1 MTDFDIHISGLAEL
15 ERALLEL
22 SDRAARR
29 ALRKGMRRGAIV
41 VRNDARNRVR
51 IARGKLRR
59 SIRVRERSEE
69 QGWMRFAVEVPRSA
83 FYGKFGE
90 YGTSRMAAWPF
101 MRPAAE
107 SKTEEAVSTMRDAL
121 GEAVQE
127 EMRRARQ

>member
-1 MTDFDIHISGLAEL
+1 VADFDVHITGLAEL

-59 SIRVRERSEE
+59 SIRVRERSDS
-69 QGWMRFAVEVPRSA
+69 QGWMRIAVEVPKSA

-90 YGTSRMAAWPF
+90 YGTSKMAAWPF

-107 SKTEEAVSTMRDAL
+107 SKTEEAVASMRDAI
-121 GEAVQE
+121 AAAIDE
-127 EMRRARQ
+127 EIRRARR

>member
-90 YGTSRMAAWPF
+90 YGTSKMAAWPF

>member
-1 MTDFDIHISGLAEL
+1 MVDFDIHITGLSEL
-15 ERALLEL
+15 ESALLAL
-22 SDRAARR
+22 SDKAARR

-59 SIRVRERSEE
+59 SIRVRERSDD

-90 YGTSRMAAWPF
+90 YGTSKMAAWPF

-107 SKTEEAVSTMRDAL
+107 SKAEEAVGTMRDAL
-121 GEAVQE
+121 GEGIAD
-127 EMRRARQ
+127 EMRRARS

>member
-1 MTDFDIHISGLAEL
+1 MADFDIHITGLSEL
-15 ERALLEL
+15 EAALLEL
-22 SDRAARR
+22 SDKAARR

-59 SIRVRERSEE
+59 SIRVRERSDAE
-69 QGWMRFAVEVPRSA
+69 GWMRFAVEVPRSA

-90 YGTSRMAAWPF
+90 YGTSKMAAWPF

-107 SKTEEAVSTMRDAL
+107 SKTEEAVGTMRDAL
-121 GEAVQE
+121 GEAIQD
-127 EMRRARQ
+127 EMRRTRR

>member
-1 MTDFDIHISGLAEL
+1 MADFDIHITGLSEL
-15 ERALLEL
+15 ETALLEL
-22 SDRAARR
+22 SDKAARR

-59 SIRVRERSEE
+59 SIRVRERSDAE
-69 QGWMRFAVEVPRSA
+69 GWMRFAVEVPRSV

-90 YGTSRMAAWPF
+90 YGTSKMAAWPF

-107 SKTEEAVSTMRDAL
+107 SKTEEAVGSMRDAL
-121 GEAVQE
+121 GEAIQD
-127 EMRRARQ
+127 EMRRARR

>member
-1 MTDFDIHISGLAEL
+1 MSDFDIHITGLSEL
-15 ERALLEL
+15 ETALLEL

-59 SIRVRERSEE
+59 SIRVRERSDE

-90 YGTSRMAAWPF
+90 YGTSKMAAWPF

-107 SKTEEAVSTMRDAL
+107 SKTEEAVGTMRDAL
-121 GEAVQE
+121 GDAIQD
-127 EMRRARQ
+127 EMRRARR

>member
-1 MTDFDIHISGLAEL
+1 MSDFDIHISGLAEL
-15 ERALLEL
+15 ETALLEL
-22 SDRAARR
+22 SDRGARR

-59 SIRVRERSEE
+59 SIRVRERSDD

-90 YGTSRMAAWPF
+90 YGTSKMAAWPF
-101 MRPAAE
+101 LRPAAE

-121 GEAVQE
+121 GEAIQD
-127 EMRRARQ
+127 EMRRARR

>member
-1 MTDFDIHISGLAEL
+1 MSDFDIHITGLSEL
-15 ERALLEL
+15 ETALLEL
-22 SDRAARR
+22 SDKAARR

-59 SIRVRERSEE
+59 SIRVRERSDD

-90 YGTSRMAAWPF
+90 YGTSQMAAWPF

-107 SKTEEAVSTMRDAL
+107 SKAEEAVGTMRDAI
-121 GEAVQE
+121 GEAVAE
-127 EMRRARQ
+127 EMRRARS

>member
-1 MTDFDIHISGLAEL
+1 MADFDIHITGLSEL
-15 ERALLEL
+15 ETALLEL
-22 SDRAARR
+22 SDKAARR

-59 SIRVRERSEE
+59 SIRVRERSDD

-90 YGTSRMAAWPF
+90 YGTSKMAAWPF

-121 GEAVQE
+121 GEAIQD
-127 EMRRARQ
+127 EMRRARR